1 MMEHIMGISILLFL
15 TWNGAQF
22 LNHISGNRWGTSLT
36 NDGNHVISKLI
47 LLIQGILSGKHMGTQ
62 FNKRC
67 ELSQNTA
74 NDQQK
79 DTPSNQALENQH
91 FSIGCRNASFIA
103 MADTQMAMPSH
114 KTWCCSNTRI
124 ENNLL
129 IEPFDINW
137 HHLILATRHVVF
149 HQGHPTPIVLSPW
162 PWWNRWTCAA
172 WVDGTL
178 PSVPQLLNQFTS
190 EWNGRP
196 SLFRAQAMLGTFEL
210 TLNEVAKAFAKNQP
224 TCAHMFPHIIIYIYT
239 DTYKHINM
247 YIYTHIYIC
256 TYDICTYVN
265 THTHL
270 SLSLPPSPSSRV

>member
-1 MMEHIMGISILLFL
+1 MGISILLFL

-103 MADTQMAMPSH
+103 MGDTQMAMPTQ

-124 ENNLL
+124 KQS
-129 IEPFDINW
+129 FDWPIW

-162 PWWNRWTCAA
+162 PWWNRWNCAA
-172 WVDGTL
+172 WVSWWAAAKRPTASQSVHLRVLLPRDKLSMPYSSDFFPKWTMKWEALFVWGTGN
-178 PSVPQLLNQFTS
+178 VGNI
-190 EWNGRP
+190 R
-196 SLFRAQAMLGTFEL
+196 
-210 TLNEVAKAFAKNQP
+210 V
-224 TCAHMFPHIIIYIYT
+224 
-239 DTYKHINM
+239 DTKWG
-247 YIYTHIYIC
+247 
-256 TYDICTYVN
+256 
-265 THTHL
+265 
-270 SLSLPPSPSSRV
+270 S